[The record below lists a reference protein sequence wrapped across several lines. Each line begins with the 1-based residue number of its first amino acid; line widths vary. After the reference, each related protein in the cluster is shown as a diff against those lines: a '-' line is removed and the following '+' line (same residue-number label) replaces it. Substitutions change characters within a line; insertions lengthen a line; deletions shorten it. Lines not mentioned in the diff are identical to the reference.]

1 MSKIK
6 DFVIDIQDDIDA
18 GELTFEQIAQA
29 HGVSVDMVRDIARN
43 MDEYYEYLSTIYQ
56 MADVGCE
63 FDPKVQ

>member
-6 DFVIDIQDDIDA
+6 DFVIDIQSDIED
-18 GELTFEQIAQA
+18 GELTFEQIARNR
-29 HGVSVDMVRDIARN
+29 GVSLEAVQDIARN

-56 MADVGCE
+56 MTDVGCE